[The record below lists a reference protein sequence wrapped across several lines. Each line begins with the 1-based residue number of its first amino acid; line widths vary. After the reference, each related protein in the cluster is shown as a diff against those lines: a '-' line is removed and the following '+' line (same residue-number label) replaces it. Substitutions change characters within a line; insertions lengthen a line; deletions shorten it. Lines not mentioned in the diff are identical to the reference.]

1 MRFARRQIVPG
12 IAFGSANSFPGVDY
26 SMPFQLESNYRPR
39 GDQGQAIAKLLKSV
53 EAGNRHQTLLGV
65 TGSGKTFTIANV
77 IRELDRP
84 TLVISHNKTLA
95 AQLYSEFKQ
104 FFPRNA
110 VEYFVS
116 YFDYYQPEAYIPRSD
131 TYIEKDSSINEEIER
146 LRLAA
151 TSALLSRRD
160 TIVVASVSCIY
171 GITSPEDYLQMLLTV
186 KSGQQL
192 SREAVLGRLIDM
204 LYERNDVNFAR
215 GRFRVRGDVVEVY
228 PGSADEEGIR
238 LEFFGDE
245 IESITRFDPLTGH
258 AHESLSV
265 ITFFPAKQF
274 VTPADKLNRALRTI
288 REELEQRIVEL
299 ESQNKLLEA
308 QRLRM
313 RTEYDLEMLQEM
325 GFCNGIENYSRH
337 LSGRPPGSKPYT
349 IIDFFPKDLLVVI
362 DESHA
367 TIPQIGGMY
376 EGDRSRK
383 TVLVNYGFRLPSALD
398 NRPLNFDEF
407 MKMTNQIIYMSATP
421 AEFEIQNSVVGN
433 NGYIPHRRQR
443 IGERELVPF
452 VLPGQASPVVG
463 QAPRLPSARSAGG
476 APALQISRTDQ
487 PPEKFDV
494 RTPGAPLVVEQII
507 RPTGLLDPK
516 ITVKPLK
523 NQIDETIDLCRQ
535 RVEKGE
541 RVLVTTLTK
550 RTAEDLADYLR
561 DVGLKVRYLHSDIDA
576 IERVEI
582 LRGLRAADFDILV
595 GINLLREGLDLPEV
609 SLVCILDA
617 DKEGFLRSQTS
628 LIQTAGR
635 AARHV
640 NGEVVLFADT
650 FTQSMDALISISE
663 YRRAKQMDYNEKHGI
678 TPQTVRRAV
687 QESLHTIL
695 RGREIAASVIR
706 EAGGDF
712 NVTELLRELQE
723 EMQEASANLEFER
736 AALLRDQI
744 MEVKSGAG
752 IDKIEPQRRKV
763 RYSSRSRGTGRR
775 RSRV

>member
-1 MRFARRQIVPG
+1 
-12 IAFGSANSFPGVDY
+12 
-26 SMPFQLESNYRPR
+26 MPFQLESDYKPR
-39 GDQGQAIAKLLKSV
+39 GDQGQAIAKLIKSV

-77 IRELDRP
+77 IRELNRP

-104 FFPRNA
+104 FFPKNA

-116 YFDYYQPEAYIPRSD
+116 YFDYYQPEAYIPRTD

-146 LRLAA
+146 LRLSA
-151 TSALLSRRD
+151 TSALLTRRD

-171 GITSPEDYLQMLLTV
+171 GVTSPEDYERMLLTV
-186 KSGQQL
+186 KRGQHT
-192 SREAVLGRLIDM
+192 SREAVLSRLVDM
-204 LYERNDVNFAR
+204 LYERNDISFSR
-215 GRFRVRGDVVEVY
+215 GKFRVRGDVVEVY
-228 PGSADEEGIR
+228 PATADEEAVR

-245 IESITRFDPLTGH
+245 IDAITRFDPLTGH
-258 AHESLSV
+258 ARESLSV

-274 VTPADKLNRALRTI
+274 VTPADKLNRALQTI
-288 REELEQRIVEL
+288 RAELEDRIKVL

-308 QRLRM
+308 QRLRI

-349 IIDFFPKDLLVVI
+349 IVDFFPKDFLVVI

-407 MKMTNQIIYMSATP
+407 MKLTNQLVYVSATP

-433 NGYIPHRRQR
+433 KGYVPHRRQR
-443 IGERELVPF
+443 IGEDEPVPF
-452 VLPGQASPVVG
+452 VLPGETVAAVSDRRSRANG
-463 QAPRLPSARSAGG
+463 ARRV
-476 APALQISRTDQ
+476 PLQQSQVHISRTDE
-487 PPEKFDV
+487 PAEKFEV
-494 RTPGAPLVVEQII
+494 REPGAPLVVEQII
-507 RPTGLLDPK
+507 RPTGLLDPR
-516 ITVKPLK
+516 ITIKPLK
-523 NQIDETIDLCRQ
+523 NQIDDTIELCRQ
-535 RVEKGE
+535 RVEKAE
-541 RVLVTTLTK
+541 RVLITTLTK

-561 DVGLKVRYLHSDIDA
+561 DVGLKVRYLHSDIDT

-635 AARHV
+635 AARHI
-640 NGEVVLFADT
+640 NGEVVLFADQI
-650 FTQSMDALISISE
+650 TQSMEALISISE
-663 YRRAKQMDYNEKHGI
+663 YRRTKQMEYNEKHGI

-695 RGREIAASVIR
+695 RGREIAASVIQ
-706 EAGGDF
+706 EAGGNFDL
-712 NVTELLRELQE
+712 TELLRELEE
-723 EMQEASANLEFER
+723 EMQQASANLEFER

-744 MEVKSGAG
+744 MEVKSGTG
-752 IDKIEPQRRKV
+752 LTKIEPKRRPVKYT
-763 RYSSRSRGTGRR
+763 RNSGRR

>member
-1 MRFARRQIVPG
+1 
-12 IAFGSANSFPGVDY
+12 
-26 SMPFQLESNYRPR
+26 MPFQLESNYKPR

-77 IRELDRP
+77 IRDLDRP

-146 LRLAA
+146 LRLSTA
-151 TSALLSRRD
+151 SALLSRHD

-171 GITSPEDYLQMLLTV
+171 GVTSPEDYERMLLTV
-186 KSGQQL
+186 KRGQQI
-192 SREAVLGRLIDM
+192 SREAVLGRLVDM
-204 LYERNDVNFAR
+204 LYERNDINFSR
-215 GRFRVRGDVVEVY
+215 GRFRVRGDVVEIY
-228 PGSADEEGIR
+228 PATADEEAVR

-245 IESITRFDPLTGH
+245 IDAITRFDPLTGH

-265 ITFFPAKQF
+265 LTFYPAKQF
-274 VTPADKLNRALRTI
+274 VTPADKLNRALRSI
-288 REELEQRIVEL
+288 REELEARIVDL
-299 ESQNKLLEA
+299 EAQGKLLEA
-308 QRLRM
+308 QRLKM

-349 IIDFFPKDLLVVI
+349 IIDFFPKDFLVVV

-398 NRPLNFDEF
+398 NRPLNFPEF
-407 MKMTNQIIYMSATP
+407 MKMTNQIIYVSATP
-421 AEFEIQNSVVGN
+421 AEFEIKNSVVGN
-433 NGYIPHRRQR
+433 KGYVPHKRAR
-443 IGERELVPF
+443 IGEEELVPF
-452 VLPGQASPVVG
+452 ILPGKNGGTTSVSSHSSSDAMERV
-463 QAPRLPSARSAGG
+463 PS
-476 APALQISRTDQ
+476 ISRTDQ
-487 PPEKFDV
+487 PAEKFDAH
-494 RTPGAPLVVEQII
+494 TLGAPLVIEQII

-516 ITVKPLK
+516 ITLKPLK
-523 NQIDETIDLCRQ
+523 RQIDDTIELCRE

-561 DVGLKVRYLHSDIDA
+561 DVGLKVRYLHSDIDT

-635 AARHV
+635 AARHI
-640 NGEVVLFADT
+640 NGEVVLFADQV
-650 FTQSMDALISISE
+650 TQSMEALMSISD
-663 YRRAKQMDYNEKHGI
+663 YRRTKQMEYNEKHGI
-678 TPQTVRRAV
+678 TPKTVRRAV

-695 RGREIAASVIR
+695 RGREIAASVIQ

-712 NVTELLRELQE
+712 NVTELLRELE
-723 EMQEASANLEFER
+723 DEMQRASANLEFER

-744 MEVKSGAG
+744 MEVKNGAG
-752 IDKIEPQRRKV
+752 ISKIEPKRKPV
-763 RYSSRSRGTGRR
+763 KYSRNAGRR

>member
-1 MRFARRQIVPG
+1 
-12 IAFGSANSFPGVDY
+12 
-26 SMPFQLESNYRPR
+26 MPFQLESNFEPR

-77 IRELDRP
+77 IQQLNRP

-146 LRLAA
+146 LRLSTA
-151 TSALLSRRD
+151 SALLSRRD
-160 TIVVASVSCIY
+160 VIVVASVSCIY
-171 GITSPEDYLQMLLTV
+171 GITSPEDYEQMLLTV
-186 KSGQQL
+186 KRGQHI

-228 PGSADEEGIR
+228 PATADEEGIR

-245 IESITRFDPLTGH
+245 IDAIRRFDPLTGH
-258 AHESLSV
+258 THESLNF

-288 REELEQRIVEL
+288 REELEQRIIEL

-337 LSGRPPGSKPYT
+337 LSARAPGSRPYT
-349 IIDFFPKDLLVVI
+349 IIDFFPEDFLTVI

-407 MKMTNQIIYMSATP
+407 MKMTKQGIYVSATP

-433 NGYIPHRRQR
+433 RGYIPHRRQR
-443 IGERELVPF
+443 IGEEEHVPF
-452 VLPGQASPVVG
+452 VLPGGKRPTPKAQRPTSN
-463 QAPRLPSARSAGG
+463 SAV
-476 APALQISRTDQ
+476 LISRTDE
-487 PPEKFDV
+487 PPERFDV
-494 RTPGAPLVVEQII
+494 HTPGTPLVVEQII
-507 RPTGLLDPK
+507 RPTGLLDPR
-516 ITVKPLK
+516 ITIKPLK
-523 NQIDETIDLCRQ
+523 HQIDDTIELCRQ

-650 FTQSMDALISISE
+650 ITQSMEALMSISE
-663 YRRAKQMDYNEKHGI
+663 YRRTKQMEYNEKHGI

-695 RGREIAASVIR
+695 RGREVESSVIR
-706 EAGGDF
+706 ETGGDF
-712 NVTELLRELQE
+712 NLTELLRELEQ

-744 MEVKSGAG
+744 MEVKSGTG
-752 IDKIEPQRRKV
+752 LTKIEPKRRPVK
-763 RYSSRSRGTGRR
+763 YSRNAGRR

>member
-1 MRFARRQIVPG
+1 M
-12 IAFGSANSFPGVDY
+12 AFE
-26 SMPFQLESNYRPR
+26 LESNYKPR
-39 GDQGQAIAKLLKSV
+39 GDQAQAIAKLTKSL

-65 TGSGKTFTIANV
+65 TGSGKTFTMANV
-77 IRELDRP
+77 IRNLDRP
-84 TLVISHNKTLA
+84 ALIISHNKTLA

-146 LRLAA
+146 LRLSA

-171 GITSPEDYLQMLLTV
+171 GVTSPEDYLRMLLTV
-186 KSGQQL
+186 KKGQQI
-192 SREAVLGRLIDM
+192 SREAVLGRLVDM
-204 LYERNDVNFAR
+204 LYERNDINFSR
-215 GRFRVRGDVVEVY
+215 GKFRVRGDVVEVY
-228 PGSADEEGIR
+228 PATADEEAIR

-245 IESITRFDPLTGH
+245 IEAITRFDPLTGH
-258 AHESLSV
+258 ARQALSV
-265 ITFFPAKQF
+265 ITFYPAKQF
-274 VTPADKLNRALRTI
+274 VTPADKLNRALASI
-288 REELEQRIVEL
+288 RNELDHRIVEL
-299 ESQNKLLEA
+299 ESVGKLLEA
-308 QRLRM
+308 QRLKM

-337 LSGRPPGSKPYT
+337 LSGRMPGSKPFT
-349 IIDFFPKDLLVVI
+349 LLDFFPKDYLLVI

-383 TVLVNYGFRLPSALD
+383 TVLVQYGFRLPSALD
-398 NRPLNFDEF
+398 NRPLNFKEF
-407 MKMTNQIIYMSATP
+407 MGMTNQIGYVSATP
-421 AEFEIQNSVVGN
+421 AEFEITNSIVGN
-433 NGYIPHRRQR
+433 NGYFPHKRER
-443 IGERELVPF
+443 IGEDEPVPF
-452 VLPGQASPVVG
+452 LVAGESVAGIGDPGRAGAGDPG
-463 QAPRLPSARSAGG
+463 PAGAGDPGRAGG
-476 APALQISRTDQ
+476 AGGVPPGRDQRSRLQLSRTDQ
-487 PPEKFDV
+487 PVEEFDV
-494 RTPGAPLVVEQII
+494 HTPGSPLVVEQII

-516 ITVKPLK
+516 ITLKPLK
-523 NQIDETIDLCRQ
+523 NQIDETIELCRQ
-535 RVEKGE
+535 RVEKQE

-550 RTAEDLADYLR
+550 RTAEDLSDYLR
-561 DVGLKVRYLHSDIDA
+561 DVGLKVRYLHSDIDT

-635 AARHV
+635 AARHI

-650 FTQSMDALISISE
+650 VTQSMQALMSISD
-663 YRRAKQMDYNEKHGI
+663 YRRTKQMEYNEKHGI

-695 RGREIAASVIR
+695 RGREIAASVIQ
-706 EAGGDF
+706 EGGGDF
-712 NVTELLRELQE
+712 NLTELLRELEE
-723 EMQEASANLEFER
+723 EMQSASANLEFER

-744 MEVKSGAG
+744 MEVKSGTG
-752 IDKIEPQRRKV
+752 LTKIEPKRRPVK
-763 RYSSRSRGTGRR
+763 YSRNNGRR